1 MPYQLKKGVYA
12 VRCRHPHCPFNDR
25 FEIEEN
31 VMGWE
36 ESDVRI
42 EALKIARD
50 AALVKHDS
58 IHGRRHPLEN
68 PEVRMVAG
76 AIVALGITAAPVVT
90 PAPRGVDIRRYAKG
104 DVIMNEEA
112 DATTVCEVLEGTAFP
127 ARNRTHRYAQGDC
140 FGWAPFLPNHGISEV
155 IAGQDNTSVAF
166 YDLEHLRRRD
176 PASASRL
183 LARAMEDSLR
193 VIGELGR
200 TVERLRRE
208 VQRAAS

>member
-1 MPYQLKKGVYA
+1 MPFRLNKGVFA

-25 FEIEEN
+25 FEITEN

-36 ESDVRI
+36 ESDVKT
-42 EALKIARD
+42 EALKMARD
-50 AALVKHDS
+50 AAVVKHDS
-58 IHGRRHPLEN
+58 IHGRKHVLEN
-68 PEVRMVAG
+68 PEIRMVSG
-76 AIVALGITAAPVVT
+76 SIVPIGITTAPTAT

-104 DVIMNEEA
+104 DVIVKEGA
-112 DATTVCEVLEGTAFP
+112 DATTVCEVLDGMAFP
-127 ARNRTHRYAQGDC
+127 ARNRTHRYTPGDC
-140 FGWAPFLPNHGISEV
+140 FGWAPFLPNHGRSDV

-166 YDLEHLRRRD
+166 YDLEHLRRSD
-176 PASASRL
+176 PATASRL